1 VTSIK
6 SPGNYLLKLYRA
18 NKPQIYT
25 VIEQD
30 GVLGIWF
37 GLSKIFT
44 PLSEFRQL
52 SVVELVR

>member
-1 VTSIK
+1 VTEITE
-6 SPGNYLLKLYRA
+6 PGNYRIKLYRC

-37 GLSKIFT
+37 NLSKIFT

-52 SVVELVR
+52 SVVERVR